1 MTDTTRHDGRPGA
14 DTTPTRRVTVKE
26 AAALLDVTPD
36 AIRARLRRGTLR
48 KETGPDGE
56 TLVLLKGA
64 VSDGDGR
71 RHDADTTTDTMR
83 PVGDAMRHDA
93 DTTALVEQLRGEI
106 KYLRETIDKR
116 DDELSRRDDE
126 LRRRDEELRR
136 RDEELRRRDH
146 QLWAALERVP
156 PAAIEPPEPREA
168 PVSSSEETD
177 KDKASSEQQGP
188 SQRRSWLRAFFG
200 LSQ

>member
-1 MTDTTRHDGRPGA
+1 MTDTTRHDGNPGA

-26 AAALLDVTPD
+26 AAALLNVTPD

-48 KETGPDGE
+48 KEAGPDGE

-64 VSDGDGR
+64 ISDGDGR

-83 PVGDAMRHDA
+83 QVGDTMRHDA
-93 DTTALVEQLRGEI
+93 DTTVASLVEQLRGEI
-106 KYLRETIDKR
+106 EYLRETIDKR
-116 DDELSRRDDE
+116 DHELSRRDEE

-156 PAAIEPPEPREA
+156 PAIEPVAPRESPVTVPEPT
-168 PVSSSEETD
+168 PGTPPPPHEEH
-177 KDKASSEQQGP
+177 P
-188 SQRRSWLRAFFG
+188 SWWKRFFG
-200 LSQ
+200 FQ

>member
-1 MTDTTRHDGRPGA
+1 MTDTTRNDGRPGA

-64 VSDGDGR
+64 VADGDGR

-106 KYLRETIDKR
+106 EYLRETIDKR
-116 DDELSRRDDE
+116 DEE
-126 LRRRDEELRR
+126 LRRRDEELHR

-156 PAAIEPPEPREA
+156 PAIEPPEPRESPVTA
-168 PVSSSEETD
+168 PQPTPATPPPQDEER
-177 KDKASSEQQGP
+177 P
-188 SQRRSWLRAFFG
+188 SWWRRFFG
-200 LSQ
+200 LE

>member
-1 MTDTTRHDGRPGA
+1 MSDTTRHDSRQNA

-36 AIRARLRRGTLR
+36 AIRARLRRGTLG

-64 VSDGDGR
+64 ISDGDGR
-71 RHDADTTTDTMR
+71 RHDGDTTTDT
-83 PVGDAMRHDA
+83 MRHDA

-106 KYLRETIDKR
+106 EYLRETIDKR
-116 DDELSRRDDE
+116 DD
-126 LRRRDEELRR
+126 ELRR

-156 PAAIEPPEPREA
+156 PAIEPPEPRES
-168 PVSSSEETD
+168 PTTSSQDVDGTPPPPEE
-177 KDKASSEQQGP
+177 ERQ
-188 SQRRSWLRAFFG
+188 SWWKRFFG
-200 LSQ
+200 FQ